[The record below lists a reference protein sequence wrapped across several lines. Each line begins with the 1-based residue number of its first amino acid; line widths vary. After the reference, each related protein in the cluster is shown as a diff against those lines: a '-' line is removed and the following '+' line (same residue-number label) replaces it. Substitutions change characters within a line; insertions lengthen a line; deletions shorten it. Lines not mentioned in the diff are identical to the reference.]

1 MNDNRAMEIRI
12 GNTSDFLLIKDIVP
26 EGQVLGYNPASI
38 EFLRGTIQLQM
49 NGLASNIDTCFI
61 LGELKQ
67 FLTDLQKL
75 HDTLKYSFLFKNLE
89 DNIELT
95 FTPTPNGQIELKGLL
110 RNRNYTGSVNFE
122 IEIDQSYLPG
132 LITNLKETLDQIKEI

>member
-1 MNDNRAMEIRI
+1 MNGSRAMEIRI

-26 EGQVLGYNPASI
+26 EGQVLGYNRASI

-49 NGLASNIDTCFI
+49 NGLSSNIDTCI
-61 LGELKQ
+61 MLGELKQ

-75 HDTLKYSFLFKNLE
+75 HDTLKHSFLFKNLE

-122 IEIDQSYLPG
+122 IEIDQSYLPA